1 VEVGE
6 RTNVDA
12 LDARRRVFEAE
23 RDYARARYDYLTNLV
38 RLRLAAG
45 TLLPADLEAI
55 NAYLVEPVP
64 VLPPGA
70 PRR

>member
-1 VEVGE
+1 V
-6 RTNVDA
+6 

-38 RLRLAAG
+38 RLRSAAG
-45 TLLPADLEAI
+45 TLLPADLASI
-55 NAYLVEPVP
+55 NTFLVEPVAVQP
-64 VLPPGA
+64 SGA

>member
-1 VEVGE
+1 M
-6 RTNVDA
+6 
-12 LDARRRVFEAE
+12 FEAE

-55 NAYLVEPVP
+55 NAYLVEPVAVAP
-64 VLPPGA
+64 SGA